1 MSFHLI
7 NFRRGAIKLSANYKS
22 FALLPTELI
31 CFFSALPYNQTYN
44 QTYHNAKTQPML
56 TKLLTAPFKLFAPL
70 KKFGYRMFFSTGV
83 GIAVLFIAFSLL
95 LDKQSIAVFL
105 AAIGAGLGA
114 LIISLTLPKLLVSA
128 DVERQKQLAS
138 EMQKMLKDK
147 AKLVIELE
155 RVKSQQLQF
164 QQIQAVMKLTLL
176 EVDMSLTDF
185 KQVDLGEREKTLGGK
200 TNTQYIGVLRK
211 KAKAMLG
218 LDLARIQVQQIG
230 KELLV
235 DKLHAQY
242 QGVSANTEEWLFR
255 QLQIHENNLVM
266 PNRININVDSKALM
280 HASDEHREDL
290 NHRINNGIEL
300 KAFDQAI
307 AKMGE
312 QWLKLMFAPMGLTVR
327 VAKINDEDGILL
339 LDYIKSTQLH
349 LEHAQQLLEANNLE
363 N

>member
-1 MSFHLI
+1 ML
-7 NFRRGAIKLSANYKS
+7 
-22 FALLPTELI
+22 
-31 CFFSALPYNQTYN
+31 
-44 QTYHNAKTQPML
+44 KTQHML

-70 KKFGYRMFFSTGV
+70 KKFGYRMFFATGV

-95 LDKQSIAVFL
+95 LDKQSVAVLL

-128 DVERQKQLAS
+128 DLERQKQLAS
-138 EMQKMLKDK
+138 EMQKVLKNK

-155 RVKSQQLQF
+155 RIKSQQMQF
-164 QQIQAVMKLTLL
+164 QQIQAVLKLTLL
-176 EVDMSLTDF
+176 EVDLSLTDF
-185 KQVDLGEREKTLGGK
+185 KQEDLGEREKTLGGK
-200 TNTQYIGVLRK
+200 TSTQYIGVIRK

-218 LDLARIQVQQIG
+218 LDLAHIRVQQIG

-235 DKLHAQY
+235 DKLRAQY

-266 PNRININVDSKALM
+266 PNRININLDSNELM
-280 HASDEHREDL
+280 HASDAHREDL
-290 NHRINNGIEL
+290 NQRINNGVEL
-300 KAFDQAI
+300 KAFDHAI
-307 AKMGE
+307 EKMGE

-327 VAKINDEDGILL
+327 VAQINEEDSVLL

-349 LEHAQQLLEANNLE
+349 LEQAQHLLEE
-363 N
+363 NTALI